1 MATTPQCKDNFR
13 LDSAEGFRYLAR
25 QPILDMRGRLHGYE
39 LLFRDE
45 PGACFPWDGNRA
57 TRTMLD
63 NSVVFGLEKLT
74 GGALAFINCTEES
87 LTDELVD
94 VLPASMTVLEVLE
107 DLEPTPV
114 LVSACRRL
122 KRAGFRLAL
131 DDFTWKPGIE
141 PLVELADYVKIDF
154 LAVDAHER
162 KLLLDRLSYRAVA
175 LVAEKVET
183 REQFKTACDEGFT
196 LVQGYHF
203 CRPVMLRNRKIPA
216 NRLSQ
221 IEILCALQDETADL
235 RNISRLVKRDTSLT
249 YRILRLINSP
259 MYAVQQE
266 VRSVEE
272 ALVVIGEDAFRRVAT
287 LAITS
292 DLNAGQNQEVLRLA
306 LVRGRFCELAA
317 RVYGLNPTEQYLV
330 GMLSLLP
337 AMLRIPMDELTPSLP
352 LREEIRQALN
362 DAESPVRGLLAW
374 VIANEQGDWTL
385 CSQTARR
392 WSMDSAPL
400 QRCYAQAIVWAESVL
415 HFA

>member
-1 MATTPQCKDNFR
+1 MGIVPQCADNF
-13 LDSAEGFRYLAR
+13 LSDAAEGFRYLAR

-39 LLFRDE
+39 LLFRNE
-45 PGACFPWDGNRA
+45 PGTCFAWDGDRA

-74 GGALAFINCTEES
+74 GGALAFVNCTEES
-87 LTDELVD
+87 LTEALVD

-107 DLEPTPV
+107 DLEPTPA

-122 KRAGFRLAL
+122 KKAGFRIAL
-131 DDFTWKPGIE
+131 DDFTWKPGVDR
-141 PLVELADYVKIDF
+141 LVELADYVKIDF
-154 LAVDAHER
+154 LAVGVCER
-162 KLLLDRLSYRAVA
+162 KTLLERLSRRAIA
-175 LVAEKVET
+175 LIAEKVET
-183 REQFKTACDEGFT
+183 GEQFKMACEEGFT

-203 CRPVMLRNRKIPA
+203 CRPEMLRNRTIPA

-221 IEILCALQDETADL
+221 IEILRALQDESVDL
-235 RNISRLVKRDTSLT
+235 RNISRLVKRDASLT

-259 MYAVQQE
+259 AYAVQQE
-266 VRSVEE
+266 VTSVES

-292 DLNAGQNQEVLRLA
+292 DLNAGQHQEVLRMA
-306 LVRGRFCELAA
+306 LVRGRYCELAA
-317 RVYGLNPTEQYLV
+317 RVCGLNPTEQYLI

-337 AMLRIPMDELTPSLP
+337 AMLRIPMDKLTPSLP

-362 DAESPVRGLLAW
+362 DADSPARGLLAW

-385 CSQTARR
+385 CSQIARR
-392 WSMDSAPL
+392 WSLDPTQM

-415 HFA
+415 NYS